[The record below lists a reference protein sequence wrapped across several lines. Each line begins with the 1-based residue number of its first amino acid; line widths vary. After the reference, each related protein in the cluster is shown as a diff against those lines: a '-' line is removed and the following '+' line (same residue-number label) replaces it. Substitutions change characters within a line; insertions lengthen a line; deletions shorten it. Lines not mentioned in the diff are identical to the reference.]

1 MHDPDDMINSY
12 NRAKP
17 NRWVTCLVVM
27 VILVIFLA
35 VLAYYLGG
43 QTENVAEQPGN
54 VESVDGVSLE
64 ENDG

>member
-43 QTENVAEQPGN
+43 ATENVGEQTG
-54 VESVDGVSLE
+54 VAESVDGASSE

>member
-1 MHDPDDMINSY
+1 MHDPDDVVSSY

-17 NRWVTCLVVM
+17 NKWITCLVVM

-35 VLAYYLGG
+35 VLAYHLGG
-43 QTENVAEQPGN
+43 TNENEGEQPGKA
-54 VESVDGVSLE
+54 ESVDGASSE